1 MYLLGLLHWSLSHNH
16 LPSNCYIT
24 FGQPSQSLPKSL
36 FGKRS
41 KFVLV
46 SHRTTHSSVIQDNP
60 QKSHVPPAAINKRF
74 NPLKHLLLSNYR
86 LTQYALKQGRG
97 RALNHNHTHTHVR
110 RTCHRFFFRAV
121 ITRDRNAR
129 PDSRDNVK

>member
-46 SHRTTHSSVIQDNP
+46 SHRTTPRSS
-60 QKSHVPPAAINKRF
+60 
-74 NPLKHLLLSNYR
+74 
-86 LTQYALKQGRG
+86 
-97 RALNHNHTHTHVR
+97 R
-110 RTCHRFFFRAV
+110 RTRKKVTFRLLRLINV
-121 ITRDRNAR
+121 STPSNTYYCQIIDSFSTR
-129 PDSRDNVK
+129 